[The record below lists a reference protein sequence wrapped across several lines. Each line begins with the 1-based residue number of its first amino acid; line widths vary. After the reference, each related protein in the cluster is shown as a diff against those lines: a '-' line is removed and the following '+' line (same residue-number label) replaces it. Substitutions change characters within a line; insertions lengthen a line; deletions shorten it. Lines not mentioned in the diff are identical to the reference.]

1 MSDSVLHAILQMNRL
16 ALIFLLTFS
25 LSAAAQITPQKE
37 LFDVSITRDVP
48 ADKYVWNWRDAV
60 LLKAFTDIYRTD
72 PQQRE
77 VIADYVDT
85 AMTRVAP
92 KAHGVHPNGVASAVG
107 LAFLQEIGRGSLVTD
122 KALEKVLMQYRNI
135 PRAVNG
141 ACSHRTGTVELWDDT
156 VYMIGMALIGTYKAT
171 GDISYVEDFADQ
183 VVSHAA
189 HLYDSKTGFWY
200 HGWAETSFPAEDAC
214 SQYGWNT
221 NAVHR
226 NNEFWGRGNGWIA
239 MSLADVLEVL
249 PASDSRYPRIKA
261 MYEHMVNTLVKLQ
274 DRKTGLWRQL
284 PLHVKDKANFLES
297 SGTAMFGYA
306 IAKGVRIGVLP
317 EDRLKTAHKAYD
329 GLVNHCLLDAGTA
342 DVRLGRICA
351 GTCIG
356 DKEYYYARPQ
366 VDRGETYAVGAFLLL
381 ANELVICHLKS
392 NNL

>member
-16 ALIFLLTFS
+16 SIIFLLIFS
-25 LSAAAQITPQKE
+25 LSAAAQTSPQKG
-37 LFDVSITRDVP
+37 LFDAAISRDVP
-48 ADKYVWNWRDAV
+48 AEKYVWNWRDAV
-60 LLKAFTDIYRTD
+60 LLKAFTDIYRAE

-77 VIADYVDT
+77 LIASYVDK

-107 LAFLQEIGRGSLVTD
+107 LAFLQEIGRSSMETD
-122 KALEKVLMQYRNI
+122 KALEKVLMQYRSI

-156 VYMIGMALIGTYKAT
+156 VYMIGMALIGSYKAT
-171 GDISYVEDFADQ
+171 GDIAYVEEFADQ
-183 VVSHAA
+183 VIAHSE
-189 HLYDSKTGFWY
+189 HLYDPETGFWY

-221 NAVHR
+221 NPAHR

-249 PASDSRYPRIKA
+249 PSSDRRYPQIKS
-261 MYEHMVNTLVKLQ
+261 MYEQMMNTLAGLQ

-284 PLHVKDKANFLES
+284 PLRVRDKANFLES
-297 SGTAMFGYA
+297 SGSAMFGYA
-306 IAKGVRIGVLP
+306 MAKGARLGLLP
-317 EDRLKTAHKAYD
+317 KKFSSLAQRAYD
-329 GLVNHCLLDAGTA
+329 GIVGHCLLEVGTP
-342 DVRLGRICA
+342 DIRLGRICA

-356 DKEYYYARPQ
+356 DKEYYYARSQ
-366 VDRGETYAVGAFLLL
+366 VDRGETYALGAVLLL
-381 ANELVICHLKS
+381 ANELY
-392 NNL
+392 